1 MHGTALDVF
10 PNKKSWCPKDVNSS
24 VIYEADTNEFFF
36 NLGIT
41 CFGCKKQ
48 NLPRGNRKEE

>member
-36 NLGIT
+36 NLDIT